1 MVILY
6 KILRYIVIA
15 IICLFIAFIALL
27 VYLFVTQANIEQ
39 VNYIEGC
46 QSDDAL
52 TVYCDFQ
59 NPEDL
64 SALPDG
70 RHILVSEFG
79 AITPLSPVNVRG
91 NLSLLDTTDGTKKN
105 IEIEMSDNVWG
116 DPECERENMIFSPHG
131 IDTNQRL
138 DGSYQLAIVNHMP
151 TETIELFELIEINDA
166 WSLIW
171 RGCVDAPEHGYFN
184 DVALKSNGSFYVSQ
198 MYDKNISLLMLA
210 VMDTTKEDTGYV
222 YHWTIKNGFKRL
234 INTDGAFPNGVELS
248 NDESNL
254 FINYAFGNKI
264 SKYNLSSKTIEA
276 SFSMNGIPDNITIDG
291 DYLWVGAQDY
301 SGLDSLIYCGV
312 FAKDIFED
320 PMINQCPLPFAAYHL
335 KQSDLSLVNSYK
347 YSNTV
352 MGTATVALSVNGQ
365 LYFGTYHGD
374 RIASVEISK
383 E

>member
-27 VYLFVTQANIEQ
+27 VYLFVSQANIQQ

-64 SALPDG
+64 AVLPDG

-91 NLSLLDTTDGTKKN
+91 NLSLLDTTNGTKKN

-171 RGCVDAPEHGYFN
+171 RGCVDAPAHGYFN

-222 YHWTIKNGFKRL
+222 YHWTRKKGFKRL

>member
-15 IICLFIAFIALL
+15 IICLFIAFIGLL
-27 VYLFVTQANIEQ
+27 IYLFVTQANIEQ

-46 QSDDAL
+46 QSDDVL

-64 SALPDG
+64 SVLPDG

-79 AITPLSPVNVRG
+79 AITPLSPVNVHG

-116 DPECERENMIFSPHG
+116 DPECERESMILSPHG
-131 IDTNQRL
+131 IDINQRL

-151 TETIELFELIEINDA
+151 TETIELFELIENNDA
-166 WSLIW
+166 WSLTW
-171 RGCVDAPEHGYFN
+171 RGCVDAPAHGYFN
-184 DVALKSNGSFYVSQ
+184 DVALKTNGSFYVSQ
-198 MYDKNISLLMLA
+198 MYDKNISLLKLA

-222 YHWTIKNGFKRL
+222 YHWTIRNGFKRL

-276 SFSMNGIPDNITIDG
+276 SFSMHGIPDNITIDG
-291 DYLWVGAQDY
+291 DYLWVGTQDY

-352 MGTATVALSVNGQ
+352 MGTATVALTVNGQ
-365 LYFGTYHGD
+365 LYFGSYHGD
-374 RIASVEISK
+374 RIASVELSK

>member
-15 IICLFIAFIALL
+15 IICFFIAFISLL
-27 VYLFVTQANIEQ
+27 TYLFVTQANIEQ

-46 QSDDAL
+46 QSDDTL

-64 SALPDG
+64 AVLPDD

-79 AITPLSPVNVRG
+79 AIIPLSPVNVRG

-116 DPECERENMIFSPHG
+116 DPECERENMILSPHG
-131 IDTNQRL
+131 IDINQRL

-166 WSLIW
+166 WSLRW
-171 RGCVDAPEHGYFN
+171 KGCVDAPEHGYFN
-184 DVALKSNGSFYVSQ
+184 DVALMSNGSFYVSQ

-210 VMDTTKEDTGYV
+210 VLDTTKEDTGYV
-222 YHWTIKNGFKRL
+222 YHWTRQNGFERL

-276 SFSMNGIPDNITIDG
+276 SFNMNGIPDNITIDG
-291 DYLWVGAQDY
+291 DYLWVGTQDY

-312 FAKDIFED
+312 FAKDTFED

-352 MGTATVALSVNGQ
+352 MGTVTVALSMNGQ

-374 RIASVEISK
+374 RIASVDLSK

>member
-15 IICLFIAFIALL
+15 IICFFIAFISLL
-27 VYLFVTQANIEQ
+27 TYLFVTQANIEQ

-46 QSDDAL
+46 QSDDTL

-64 SALPDG
+64 AVLPDG

-79 AITPLSPVNVRG
+79 AIIPLSPVNVRG
-91 NLSLLDTTDGTKKN
+91 NLSLLDTTDGTKKT

-116 DPECERENMIFSPHG
+116 DPECERENMILSPHG
-131 IDTNQRL
+131 IDINQRL

-166 WSLIW
+166 WSLRW
-171 RGCVDAPEHGYFN
+171 KGCVDAPLHGYFN
-184 DVALKSNGSFYVSQ
+184 DVALMSNGSFYVSQ

-210 VMDTTKEDTGYV
+210 VLDTTKEDTGYV
-222 YHWTIKNGFKRL
+222 YHWTRQNGFERL

-276 SFSMNGIPDNITIDG
+276 SFNMNGIPDNITIDG
-291 DYLWVGAQDY
+291 DYLWVGTQDY

-312 FAKDIFED
+312 FAKDTFED

-352 MGTATVALSVNGQ
+352 MGTVTVALSMNGQ

-374 RIASVEISK
+374 RIASVDLSK

>member
-131 IDTNQRL
+131 IDINQRL

-151 TETIELFELIEINDA
+151 TETIELFELIEINDT
-166 WSLIW
+166 WSLTW
-171 RGCVDAPEHGYFN
+171 RGCVDAPAHGYFN

-222 YHWTIKNGFKRL
+222 YHWTRKKGFKRL

-276 SFSMNGIPDNITIDG
+276 SLSMNGIPDNITIDG

>member
-15 IICLFIAFIALL
+15 IICFFIAFISLL
-27 VYLFVTQANIEQ
+27 TYLFVTQANIEQ

-64 SALPDG
+64 AVLPDG

-79 AITPLSPVNVRG
+79 AIIPLSPVNVRG

-116 DPECERENMIFSPHG
+116 DPECERENMILSPHG
-131 IDTNQRL
+131 IDINQRL

-166 WSLIW
+166 WSLRW
-171 RGCVDAPEHGYFN
+171 KGCVDAPEHGYFN
-184 DVALKSNGSFYVSQ
+184 DVALMSNGSFYVSQ

-210 VMDTTKEDTGYV
+210 VLDTTKEDTGYV
-222 YHWTIKNGFKRL
+222 YHWTRQNGFERL

-276 SFSMNGIPDNITIDG
+276 SFNMNGIPDNITIDG
-291 DYLWVGAQDY
+291 DYLWVGTQDY

-312 FAKDIFED
+312 FAKDTFED

-352 MGTATVALSVNGQ
+352 MGTVTVALSMNGQ

-374 RIASVEISK
+374 RIASVDLSK

>member
-6 KILRYIVIA
+6 KILRYIVIT
-15 IICLFIAFIALL
+15 IICFFIAFISLL
-27 VYLFVTQANIEQ
+27 TYLFVTQANIEQ

-46 QSDDAL
+46 QSDDTL

-64 SALPDG
+64 AVLPDG

-79 AITPLSPVNVRG
+79 AIIPLSPVNVRG

-116 DPECERENMIFSPHG
+116 DPECERENMILSPHG
-131 IDTNQRL
+131 IDINQRL

-166 WSLIW
+166 WSLRW
-171 RGCVDAPEHGYFN
+171 KGCVDAPAHGYFN
-184 DVALKSNGSFYVSQ
+184 DVALMSNGSFYVSQ

-210 VMDTTKEDTGYV
+210 FLDSTKEDTGYV
-222 YHWTIKNGFKRL
+222 YHWTRQNGFERL

-276 SFSMNGIPDNITIDG
+276 SFNMNGIPDNITIDG
-291 DYLWVGAQDY
+291 DYLWVGTQDY

-312 FAKDIFED
+312 FAKDTFED

-352 MGTATVALSVNGQ
+352 MGTVTVALSMNGQ

-374 RIASVEISK
+374 RIASVDLSK

>member
-138 DGSYQLAIVNHMP
+138 DGSYQVAIVNHMP
-151 TETIELFELIEINDA
+151 TETIEFFELIEINDA

-171 RGCVDAPEHGYFN
+171 RGCVDAPAHGYFN

-222 YHWTIKNGFKRL
+222 YHWTRKKGFKRL

>member
-6 KILRYIVIA
+6 KILRCIVIA

-64 SALPDG
+64 AALPDG

-91 NLSLLDTTDGTKKN
+91 NLSLLDTTNGTKKN

-171 RGCVDAPEHGYFN
+171 RGCVDAPAHGYFN

-198 MYDKNISLLMLA
+198 MYDRNISLLRLA

-222 YHWTIKNGFKRL
+222 YHWTRKKGFKRL

>member
-15 IICLFIAFIALL
+15 IICFFIAFISLL
-27 VYLFVTQANIEQ
+27 TYLFVTQANIEQ

-46 QSDDAL
+46 QSDDTL

-64 SALPDG
+64 AVLPDG
-70 RHILVSEFG
+70 RHMLVSEFG
-79 AITPLSPVNVRG
+79 AIIPLSPVNVRG

-116 DPECERENMIFSPHG
+116 DPECERENMILSPHG
-131 IDTNQRL
+131 IDINQRL

-166 WSLIW
+166 WSLRW
-171 RGCVDAPEHGYFN
+171 KGCVDAPEHGYFN
-184 DVALKSNGSFYVSQ
+184 DVALMSNGSFFVSQ

-210 VMDTTKEDTGYV
+210 VLDTTKEDTGYV
-222 YHWTIKNGFKRL
+222 YHWTRQNGFERL

-276 SFSMNGIPDNITIDG
+276 SFNMNGIPDNITIDG
-291 DYLWVGAQDY
+291 DYLWVGTQDY

-312 FAKDIFED
+312 FAKDTFED

-352 MGTATVALSVNGQ
+352 MGTVTVALSMNGQ

-374 RIASVEISK
+374 RIASLDLSK

>member
-64 SALPDG
+64 AALPDG

-91 NLSLLDTTDGTKKN
+91 NLSLLDTTNGTKKN

-166 WSLIW
+166 WSLTW
-171 RGCVDAPEHGYFN
+171 RGCVDAPAHGYFN

-222 YHWTIKNGFKRL
+222 YHWTRKKGFKRL

>member
-27 VYLFVTQANIEQ
+27 VYLFVSQANIQQ

-64 SALPDG
+64 AALPDG

-91 NLSLLDTTDGTKKN
+91 NLSLLDTTNGTKKN
-105 IEIEMSDNVWG
+105 IEIEMSNNVWG

-131 IDTNQRL
+131 IDINQRL
-138 DGSYQLAIVNHMP
+138 DGSYELAIVNHMP
-151 TETIELFELIEINDA
+151 TETIELFELIEINDT
-166 WSLIW
+166 WSLTW
-171 RGCVDAPEHGYFN
+171 RGCVDAPAHGYFN

-222 YHWTIKNGFKRL
+222 YHWTRKKGFKRL

>member
-91 NLSLLDTTDGTKKN
+91 NLSLLDTTNGTKKN
-105 IEIEMSDNVWG
+105 IEIEMSNNVWG

-171 RGCVDAPEHGYFN
+171 RGCVDAPAHGYFN

-198 MYDKNISLLMLA
+198 MYDRNISLLRLA

-222 YHWTIKNGFKRL
+222 YHWTRKKGFKRL

>member
-15 IICLFIAFIALL
+15 IICFFIAFISLL
-27 VYLFVTQANIEQ
+27 TYLFVTQANIEQ

-46 QSDDAL
+46 QSDDTL

-64 SALPDG
+64 AVLPDG

-79 AITPLSPVNVRG
+79 AIVPLSPVNVRG

-116 DPECERENMIFSPHG
+116 DPECERENMILSPHG
-131 IDTNQRL
+131 IDINQRL

-166 WSLIW
+166 WSLRW
-171 RGCVDAPEHGYFN
+171 KGCVDAPEHGYFN
-184 DVALKSNGSFYVSQ
+184 DVALMSNGSFYVSQ

-210 VMDTTKEDTGYV
+210 VLDTTKEDTGYV
-222 YHWTIKNGFKRL
+222 YHWTRQNGFERL

-276 SFSMNGIPDNITIDG
+276 SFNMNGIPDNITIDG
-291 DYLWVGAQDY
+291 DYLWVGTQDY

-312 FAKDIFED
+312 FAKDTFED

-352 MGTATVALSVNGQ
+352 MGTVTVALSMNGQ

-374 RIASVEISK
+374 RIASVDLSK

>member
-15 IICLFIAFIALL
+15 IICFFIAFISLL
-27 VYLFVTQANIEQ
+27 TYLFVTQANIEQ

-46 QSDDAL
+46 QSDDTL

-64 SALPDG
+64 AVLPDG

-79 AITPLSPVNVRG
+79 AIIPLSPVNVRG
-91 NLSLLDTTDGTKKN
+91 DLSLLDTTDGTKKN

-116 DPECERENMIFSPHG
+116 DPECERENMILSPHG
-131 IDTNQRL
+131 IDINQRL

-166 WSLIW
+166 WSLRW
-171 RGCVDAPEHGYFN
+171 KGCVDAPEHGYFN
-184 DVALKSNGSFYVSQ
+184 DVALMSNGSFYVSQ

-210 VMDTTKEDTGYV
+210 VLDTTKEDTGYV
-222 YHWTIKNGFKRL
+222 YHWTRQNGFERL

-276 SFSMNGIPDNITIDG
+276 SFNMNGIPDNITIDG
-291 DYLWVGAQDY
+291 DYLWVGTQDY

-312 FAKDIFED
+312 FAKDTFED

-352 MGTATVALSVNGQ
+352 MGTVTVALSMNGQ

-374 RIASVEISK
+374 RIASVDLSK

>member
-15 IICLFIAFIALL
+15 IICFFIAFISLL
-27 VYLFVTQANIEQ
+27 TYLFVTQANIEQ

-46 QSDDAL
+46 QSDDTL

-64 SALPDG
+64 AVLPDG

-79 AITPLSPVNVRG
+79 AIIPLSPVNVRG

-116 DPECERENMIFSPHG
+116 DPECERENMILSPHG
-131 IDTNQRL
+131 IDINQRL

-166 WSLIW
+166 WSLRW
-171 RGCVDAPEHGYFN
+171 KGCVDAPEHGYFN
-184 DVALKSNGSFYVSQ
+184 DVALMSNGSFYVSQ

-210 VMDTTKEDTGYV
+210 VMDTTKEDTGFV
-222 YHWTIKNGFKRL
+222 YHWTRQNGFERL

-276 SFSMNGIPDNITIDG
+276 SFNMNGIPDNITIDG
-291 DYLWVGAQDY
+291 DYLWVGTQDY

-312 FAKDIFED
+312 FAKDTFED

-352 MGTATVALSVNGQ
+352 MGTVTVALSMNGQ

-374 RIASVEISK
+374 RIASVDLSK